1 MHWQV
6 YIRGQERRMH
16 HAALELC
23 NSHPS
28 NSTRNCRA
36 FLSDKS
42 GKKYKPTSKTDDG
55 QN

>member
-6 YIRGQERRMH
+6 YVRGQERRMH
-16 HAALELC
+16 HAVLGG
-23 NSHPS
+23 
-28 NSTRNCRA
+28 A

-55 QN
+55 QNE